1 MPMPRL
7 ALTLALLLTGLALAQ
22 EPAAALRIT
31 VTNTSPQVI
40 SPPILVHHTSA
51 FAPFTVGAAASP
63 ELVRLAE
70 DGDAG
75 ELAAVARVS
84 EGVLAVAVADA
95 PLMPGASVTL
105 EIDAGA
111 DADAHYVTV
120 LGMLVTT
127 NDAFFAWTLPAADL
141 MEMGD
146 GAMAMTTMGPA
157 FADGIVRVF
166 DAGSE
171 ANTEACAHV
180 PGPPCGSAGVRVTD
194 GAEGVV
200 ALHGGL
206 LGVGD
211 LDPMEWGWLHPVAT
225 IARGM

>member
-1 MPMPRL
+1 MHTPRL
-7 ALTLALLLTGLALAQ
+7 ALTLALLLTGIAIAQ
-22 EPAAALRIT
+22 APNAALRIT

-40 SPPILVHHTSA
+40 SPPILIHHTDA
-51 FAPFTVGAAASP
+51 FAPFSVGAAASP
-63 ELVRLAE
+63 ELARLAE
-70 DGDAG
+70 DGDAS
-75 ELAAVARVS
+75 ELAAIARVS
-84 EGVLAVAVADA
+84 GGVLAVTVADG
-95 PLMPGASVTL
+95 PLMPGDSVTL
-105 EIDAGA
+105 EIDTSGE
-111 DADAHYVTV
+111 AHYLTL

-127 NDAFFAWTLPAADL
+127 NDAFLAWTLPAAEF

-146 GAMAMTTMGPA
+146 GAMGMASMAPA

-180 PGPPCGSAGVRVTD
+180 PGPPCGSAGSRVTD

-211 LDPMEWGWLHPVAT
+211 LDPTAWGWLNPVAT